1 MIIEPASE
9 RFGFAQHSLF
19 SGMIAFSNFDL

>member
-1 MIIEPASE
+1 MNIEPAGVRS
-9 RFGFAQHSLF
+9 GFVQHSLL

>member
-1 MIIEPASE
+1 MIIEPAGE
-9 RFGFAQHSLF
+9 RIGLAQHSPF

>member
-1 MIIEPASE
+1 MIIEPAGA

-19 SGMIAFSNFDL
+19 SGMIAFSNFDS

>member
-1 MIIEPASE
+1 MTIEPASA

-19 SGMIAFSNFDL
+19 SGMIAFSDFDL

>member
-1 MIIEPASE
+1 MTIEPAGA

-19 SGMIAFSNFDL
+19 SGMIAFSNLDL